1 MQKSNPF
8 YAEIAINPRQIS
20 LTLVGIVM
28 FASLGHIVVRKLSSL
43 VDIES
48 TPLAGIYNFFNMSVE
63 ANFPTYVSAIN
74 LLMAA
79 LLCGL
84 IAFCES
90 SLRKRYGWHWW
101 GLAACLLT
109 LSVDEAAQI
118 HEGIVGSILG
128 FYVERGEGI
137 FYYKWYLAYI
147 PVLGI
152 LGFLYLPFLKHL
164 PIRYSSKF
172 VLSAFVYFGG
182 SIGFEMVQAYLS
194 YHSRSTGLSVL
205 VEETLEMLG
214 VVIVIYTLL
223 LYLSEQS
230 YALKLKF
237 APEEDVSSHL
247 KYSQPRG
254 SK

>member
-8 YAEIAINPRQIS
+8 YVEMGINPRRIF
-20 LTLVGIVM
+20 LILVGIVM
-28 FASLGHIVVRKLSSL
+28 FASLGHIVVRKLNSL
-43 VDIES
+43 LDIES
-48 TPLAGIYNFFNMSVE
+48 TPLVGIYNFFNMSVE
-63 ANFPTYVSAIN
+63 ANFPTYISAIN
-74 LLMAA
+74 LLIAA

-90 SLRKRYGWHWW
+90 NLKKRYTWHWW
-101 GLAACLLT
+101 GLAACLLI
-109 LSVDEAAQI
+109 LSLDEAAQI

-128 FYVERGEGI
+128 FYVEQGQGI

-147 PVLGI
+147 PVLAI
-152 LGFLYLPFLKHL
+152 LSFLYLPFLKHL
-164 PIRYSSKF
+164 PLRYSSKF

-182 SIGFEMVQAYLS
+182 AIGFEMVQAYLS

-237 APEEDVSSHL
+237 APEENFPSHL
-247 KYSQPRG
+247 EYSQSRRI
-254 SK
+254 K